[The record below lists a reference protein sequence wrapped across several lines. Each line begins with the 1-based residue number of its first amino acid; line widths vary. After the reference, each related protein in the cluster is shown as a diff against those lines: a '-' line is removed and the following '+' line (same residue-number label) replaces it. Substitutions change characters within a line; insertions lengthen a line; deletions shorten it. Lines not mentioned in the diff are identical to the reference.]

1 MFRASR
7 QMVHGQI
14 KLHVQRMLDRL
25 HDTQRLNNTVNYER
39 KNGYFTERTYA
50 KPWRV
55 ILDLSLLAACIYT
68 FSFYIFTNNNYNN
81 NNYIVYVKIHIN
93 ITT

>member
-7 QMVHGQI
+7 QMVHGQL

-25 HDTQRLNNTVNYER
+25 HDTQRLNITVLYER

-50 KPWRV
+50 SPWRA
-55 ILDLSLLAACIYT
+55 ILDLGLLAACIYT
-68 FSFYIFTNNNYNN
+68 HFHFICL
-81 NNYIVYVKIHIN
+81 
-93 ITT
+93 